1 MPQRLNDYPEF
12 TQIDSAELG
21 LNMLN
26 GVEVNVEEV
35 KKGKFI
41 QWGLGNQ
48 HPLPYDFSV
57 DDARTIR

>member
-1 MPQRLNDYPEF
+1 MPQRLHNCPEF
-12 TQIDSAELG
+12 PQIDSAELG

-41 QWGLGNQ
+41 RLGLGSQ
-48 HPLPYDFSV
+48 HPFPYDFSV
-57 DDARTIR
+57 DDAYTIR